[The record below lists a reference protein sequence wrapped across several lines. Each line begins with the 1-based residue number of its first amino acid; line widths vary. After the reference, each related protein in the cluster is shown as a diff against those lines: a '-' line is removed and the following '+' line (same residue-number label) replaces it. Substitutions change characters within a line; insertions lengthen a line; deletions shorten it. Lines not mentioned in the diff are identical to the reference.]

1 MEDWRPSAWIPGKN
15 IMHGKCC
22 KERNREEN
30 FKLILD
36 KWNLVSE
43 KGLPEDG
50 TWCFVA
56 WKNCTGEYE
65 WAIGGYQEAEHQFY
79 VNFGM
84 GGMVLEEEE
93 AVAWA
98 ELFKDEV
105 FTAE

>member
-1 MEDWRPSAWIPGKN
+1 M
-15 IMHGKCC
+15 
-22 KERNREEN
+22 N

-36 KWNLVSE
+36 KWNLISE

-50 TWCFVA
+50 TRCFVA
-56 WKNCTGEYE
+56 WRNCADEYE
-65 WAIGGYQEAEHQFY
+65 WMIGGYNEAEHQFY

-98 ELFKDEV
+98 ELSKDEV

>member
-1 MEDWRPSAWIPGKN
+1 MSGCLLAEYEISQRQA
-15 IMHGKCC
+15 
-22 KERNREEN
+22 
-30 FKLILD
+30 L
-36 KWNLVSE
+36 

>member
-1 MEDWRPSAWIPGKN
+1 MYQKKDCRRTEPGVLW
-15 IMHGKCC
+15 HGKTAQA
-22 KERNREEN
+22 NMN
-30 FKLILD
+30 
-36 KWNLVSE
+36 
-43 KGLPEDG
+43 GP
-50 TWCFVA
+50 
-56 WKNCTGEYE
+56 
-65 WAIGGYQEAEHQFY
+65 AEHQFY

>member
-1 MEDWRPSAWIPGKN
+1 M
-15 IMHGKCC
+15 
-22 KERNREEN
+22 N

-65 WAIGGYQEAEHQFY
+65 WAIGGYQEAEHQSMSILAWEEWFLKRKRLSHGR
-79 VNFGM
+79 NFSKM
-84 GGMVLEEEE
+84 KFLQRSKENLQRKEEYE
-93 AVAWA
+93 
-98 ELFKDEV
+98 
-105 FTAE
+105 

>member
-1 MEDWRPSAWIPGKN
+1 MFCG
-15 IMHGKCC
+15 HGKTAQA
-22 KERNREEN
+22 NMN
-30 FKLILD
+30 GP
-36 KWNLVSE
+36 SE
-43 KGLPEDG
+43 
-50 TWCFVA
+50 
-56 WKNCTGEYE
+56 
-65 WAIGGYQEAEHQFY
+65 GYQEAEHQFY